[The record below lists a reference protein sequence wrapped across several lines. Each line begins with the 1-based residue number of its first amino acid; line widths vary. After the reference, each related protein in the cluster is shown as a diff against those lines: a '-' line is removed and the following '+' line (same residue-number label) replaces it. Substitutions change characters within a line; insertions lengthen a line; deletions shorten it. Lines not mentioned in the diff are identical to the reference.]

1 MGRLL
6 FLLLCGIIFY
16 FFWKIFFISAGMGR
30 HQDRPGQAIDTMVLD
45 PNCNT
50 YIPRSGAI
58 RKRVKGQEHYFC
70 SKTCLKE
77 YLRKV
82 KS

>member
-6 FLLLCGIIFY
+6 FVLLCGTILY
-16 FFWKIFFISAGMGR
+16 FLWKISIPLAGQKQQG
-30 HQDRPGQAIDTMVLD
+30 DRPDQVIDTMVLD

-50 YIPRSGAI
+50 YIPRTGAI
-58 RKRVKGQEHYFC
+58 CRRVKGQEHYFC

-77 YLRKV
+77 YRQKI